1 MDRPRETLIKG
12 FYTQRRRDGAGGPEG
27 KKDAVEL
34 RRRSLRPR
42 GPGAGRR
49 ARNALFG
56 GSLAAAA
63 LERAVGHATRHDE
76 QPRHHN
82 GDHGSRVVAVAKRR
96 GRHR

>member
-1 MDRPRETLIKG
+1 MDLPREAPIKG
-12 FYTQRRRDGAGGPEG
+12 FAPDGAAIRRTGPQAAG
-27 KKDAVEL
+27 AQW
-34 RRRSLRPR
+34 RQHRRSLRPR

-56 GSLAAAA
+56 GSLTAAA

-96 GRHR
+96 SRHR